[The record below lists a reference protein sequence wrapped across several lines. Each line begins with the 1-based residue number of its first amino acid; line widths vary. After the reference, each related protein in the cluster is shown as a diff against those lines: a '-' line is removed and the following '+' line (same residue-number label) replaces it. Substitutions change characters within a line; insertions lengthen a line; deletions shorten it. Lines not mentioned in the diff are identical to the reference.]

1 MRPGVAFLA
10 VGAIEN
16 VGNLITACLVDRV
29 GRKPLMIASYS
40 AMATVQMAAAFS
52 PDPGPRTPWAPVA
65 FMWLYGLSFGLGAG
79 PLSATLLGE
88 MFPMNVKTK
97 AVPLCVALLFADLT
111 AKMTVRADGWPVTNF
126 AFVFYAANNIH
137 WVVYARTITETRRKT
152 FLEIQ
157 RPRQANS
164 NGSVRRV

>member
-1 MRPGVAFLA
+1 MAFVA
-10 VGAIEN
+10 VSVIEN

-29 GRKPLMIASYS
+29 GRRPLMIVSYS
-40 AMATVQMAAAFS
+40 AMATVQMAVAVS
-52 PDPGPRTPWAPVA
+52 PNPGPRTWSWAPVA

-79 PLSATLLGE
+79 SLSTTLLGE

-97 AVPLCVALLFADLT
+97 AVPLCVVLLFADVT
-111 AKMTVRADGWPVTNF
+111 NKMNVRADGWPVTNF

-137 WVVYARTITETRRKT
+137 WVLYTWTMTETRGKT

-157 RPRQANS
+157 RPQQANT
-164 NGSVRRV
+164 NDLFHHI